1 MASVAPNA
9 DVKHYKMYIDGRW
22 TGAASGETY
31 EVVDPASEEVI
42 AQVPKAGV
50 ADAEEAVR
58 AARDAFDNGPWPKM
72 KAVERAEVMNR
83 AAALLRERAEDFA
96 RLESMQMG
104 KLLEDSRV
112 DMLDAAHTFELYAG
126 MVQDQHGE
134 TLEVPGET
142 MSMVVREPVGVTVG
156 ITPWN
161 YPMLMAAWKAGPS
174 LAAGNV
180 MILKPATLSPL
191 TNLELARVF
200 EEAGLPKGVF
210 QVVTGPGGEIG
221 DYLAGHQDVDMVA
234 FTGSVDVGK
243 HIMRR
248 AAENVKKI
256 GLELGGKSPNIVFA
270 DADFEAAIDGALI
283 GIFAGSGEVCSAG
296 SRLIVERSIHDRFVG
311 ELVSRTM
318 AIKVGDPLD
327 AASEMGPLVSRQQL
341 ETVEKYVRI
350 GQEEGATLATGGHRL
365 SGAGFY
371 YEPTIFVDVDNSM
384 RIAQEEIFG
393 PVLVVIPFDTEEE
406 AVRIAN
412 DTIYGLAGAVWTKDV
427 ARAMRVVKA
436 LRAGITWVNTYHPT
450 YSEAPWGGYKQSG
463 IGRELGSYGLD
474 EYTEVKQ
481 INIDLTGEPMGV
493 YQSGK
498 AERRIRKR
506 PRQDRAAERPAPVP
520 RGREQ
525 EGRGLGPVLRELQA
539 VKQETRAE
547 RPRTGRRRPRVRRVS
562 RPARLGKDAGR
573 GGHRSRRRKTAQG
586 EDQHGQPTWPGY

>member
-1 MASVAPNA
+1 MATAVPESVVR
-9 DVKHYKMYIDGRW
+9 DYQMYIDGRW

-31 EVVDPASEEVI
+31 EVIDPASEKVI
-42 AQVPKAGV
+42 GRVPKAGV
-50 ADAEEAVR
+50 ADAEQAVR
-58 AARDAFDNGPWPKM
+58 AARAAFDTGPWPKM
-72 KAVERAEVMNR
+72 KAVERAEVLNR
-83 AAALLRERAEDFA
+83 AAALIRERAEHLA
-96 RLESMQMG
+96 RLESLQMG
-104 KLLEDSRV
+104 KLLEESRV
-112 DMLDAAHTFELYAG
+112 DMQDAAHTFELYGG

-134 TLEVPGET
+134 TLEVPGDT

-180 MILKPATLSPL
+180 MILKPATVSPL
-191 TNLELARVF
+191 TNLELARIF

-234 FTGSVDVGK
+234 FTGSVEVGK

-248 AAENVKKI
+248 GAENVKKV

-270 DADFEAAIDGALI
+270 DADFDAAIDGALI
-283 GIFAGSGEVCSAG
+283 GIFAGTGEVCSAG
-296 SRLIVERSIHDRFVG
+296 SRLLVERPIYDRFVG
-311 ELVSRTM
+311 ELVSRAM

-327 AASEMGPLVSRQQL
+327 EESEMGPLVSRQQL
-341 ETVEKYVRI
+341 DTVERYVAI

-365 SGAGFY
+365 DGSGFY

-393 PVLVVIPFDTEEE
+393 PVLAVIPFDTEED

-427 ARAMRVVKA
+427 TRAMRVIKA

-474 EYTEVKQ
+474 EYTEIKQ

-493 YQSGK
+493 YQRGK
-498 AERRIRKR
+498 
-506 PRQDRAAERPAPVP
+506 Q
-520 RGREQ
+520 GGQ
-525 EGRGLGPVLRELQA
+525 EAGAGGKGRGKVVPLSD
-539 VKQETRAE
+539 
-547 RPRTGRRRPRVRRVS
+547 RRPFR
-562 RPARLGKDAGR
+562 
-573 GGHRSRRRKTAQG
+573 QG
-586 EDQHGQPTWPGY
+586 EVKKDEGWVEFCENCTP

>member
-1 MASVAPNA
+1 MATVVPNTEIRL
-9 DVKHYKMYIDGRW
+9 YQMYIDGRW
-22 TGAASGETY
+22 TDAASGETY
-31 EVVDPASEEVI
+31 DVVDPASEEVI
-42 AQVPKAGV
+42 ARVPKGGV
-50 ADAEEAVR
+50 ADAEKAVR
-58 AARDAFDNGPWPKM
+58 AAREAFDTGPWPKM
-72 KAVERAEVMNR
+72 KAMERAEVLTR

-96 RLESMQMG
+96 RLESRQMG
-104 KLLEDSRV
+104 KLLEEARV
-112 DMLDAAHTFELYAG
+112 DMLDTAHTFELYAG

-142 MSMVVREPVGVTVG
+142 MSMVVREPIGVTVG

-221 DYLAGHQDVDMVA
+221 DHLAGHQDVDMVA
-234 FTGSVDVGK
+234 FTGSVEVGK

-283 GIFAGSGEVCSAG
+283 GIFAGTGEVCSAG
-296 SRLIVERSIHDRFVG
+296 SRLLVERSIHDRFVG
-311 ELVSRTM
+311 ELVSRAM

-327 AASEMGPLVSRQQL
+327 EESEMGPLVSRQQL
-341 ETVEKYVRI
+341 DTVEKYVAI
-350 GQEEGATLATGGHRL
+350 GKEEGATLATGGRRL
-365 SGAGFY
+365 SGSGFY
-371 YEPTIFVDVDNSM
+371 YEPTIFVNVDNSM

-393 PVLVVIPFDTEEE
+393 PVLVVIPFDNEEE
-406 AVRIAN
+406 AIRIAN

-427 ARAMRVVKA
+427 TRAMRVIKA

-481 INIDLTGEPMGV
+481 INIDLTGVPMGV
-493 YQSGK
+493 YLRGK
-498 AERRIRKR
+498 AGSGSMGAGLEG
-506 PRQDRAAERPAPVP
+506 AS
-520 RGREQ
+520 GN
-525 EGRGLGPVLRELQA
+525 GRGKVVPLSD
-539 VKQETRAE
+539 
-547 RPRTGRRRPRVRRVS
+547 RRPFREGESKKDEAWVEFCENC
-562 RPARLGKDAGR
+562 RP
-573 GGHRSRRRKTAQG
+573 
-586 EDQHGQPTWPGY
+586 

>member
-1 MASVAPNA
+1 MATVAPKSEA
-9 DVKHYKMYIDGRW
+9 KSYQMYIDGRW
-22 TGAASGETY
+22 TGAASGATY

-58 AARDAFDNGPWPKM
+58 AAREAFDNGPWPRM
-72 KAVERAEVMNR
+72 KAVERAEVLRR
-83 AAALLRERAEDFA
+83 AATLLRERSEELA

-104 KLLEDSRV
+104 KLLEEARV
-112 DMLDAAHTFELYAG
+112 DMLDTAHTFELYAG

-180 MILKPATLSPL
+180 MILKPATVSPL
-191 TNLELARVF
+191 TNLELAKIF

-221 DYLAGHQDVDMVA
+221 DYLAGHDDVDMVA
-234 FTGSVDVGK
+234 FTGSVEVGK
-243 HIMRR
+243 HIMRK
-248 AAENVKKI
+248 AADNVKKI

-270 DADFEAAIDGALI
+270 DADFDAAIDGALI

-296 SRLIVERSIHDRFVG
+296 SRLLVERSIHDRFVG
-311 ELVSRTM
+311 ELVSRAM

-327 AASEMGPLVSRQQL
+327 ESSEMGPLVSEQQMDK
-341 ETVEKYVRI
+341 VSDYVRI

-365 SGAGFY
+365 SGSGLYF
-371 YEPTIFVDVDNSM
+371 EPTIFVNVDNSM

-393 PVLVVIPFDTEEE
+393 PVLVVIPFDSEED
-406 AVRIAN
+406 AIRIAN

-427 ARAMRVVKA
+427 ARAMRVIKA
-436 LRAGITWVNTYHPT
+436 MRAGITWVNTYHPT

-493 YQSGK
+493 YQRGK
-498 AERRIRKR
+498 EGAGAG
-506 PRQDRAAERPAPVP
+506 DG
-520 RGREQ
+520 RGRVVP
-525 EGRGLGPVLRELQA
+525 LSD
-539 VKQETRAE
+539 
-547 RPRTGRRRPRVRRVS
+547 RRPFREGES
-562 RPARLGKDAGR
+562 KKDEAWVEFCENC
-573 GGHRSRRRKTAQG
+573 K
-586 EDQHGQPTWPGY
+586 P